1 MHSLESLLRERISGG
16 IQRRTLSKCSTWAT
30 RYRRMG
36 KPFPGP
42 FSFKDHPW
50 LEAMHDDESE
60 MIVGQKAAQMGYS
73 EFAINKTFFWMD
85 VLAESV
91 LYLLPNSKPDA
102 SDFSVGRF
110 EPALAISDHL
120 EQMFS
125 DTKNVGMKKA
135 GSAILYIRGSRSDS
149 QLKSIPTGRII
160 FDEFD
165 EMPEQT
171 LALAK
176 ERASGQVNKQFILI
190 STPTIPDA
198 KINKHYLDSDQKH
211 FMFKCPRCGQWEELT
226 YPESLVIT
234 AERYNDIN
242 IRKSHLICKKT
253 KLELPHDLKRE
264 WLAENQW
271 VRQYED
277 SFISG
282 YHINQM
288 YSPGT
293 TPAEFATAALR
304 ADVNPYDA
312 QEFYKSKLGKP
323 YVEKGA
329 RITDGELKSATGEYG
344 MRFKASN
351 RLTTLGVDVGTKLH
365 FEVTDYE
372 FDVNNPSM
380 DVNLMAKGRVLR
392 AGSVA
397 NFEELDQL
405 MVLYNVSQ
413 CVIDANPE
421 RRKALEFAQRFPGRV
436 HLCFYITGLNNAN
449 PITLQPQFYAV
460 KVDRTSWLDMSLSRF
475 RNGTLTLPADI
486 DAEYWP
492 HLKALVRRYERSH
505 DDNIVARYVNASTAD
520 HLAHA
525 RNYNEIALRIAAS
538 VGGMQDIPEDI
549 T

>member
-1 MHSLESLLRERISGG
+1 MHDLEQLLRERISGG
-16 IQRRTLSKCSTWAT
+16 IMRRTLSKCSVWAP
-30 RYRRMG
+30 RYRVMS

-42 FSFKDHPW
+42 FSFEHHPW
-50 LEAMHDDESE
+50 LKDMHDDDSE

-73 EFAINKTFFWMD
+73 EFAINKVFFWMD
-85 VLAESV
+85 VLNEDV

-102 SDFSVGRF
+102 ADFSVGRF
-110 EPALAISDHL
+110 EPALDMSEHIAN
-120 EQMFS
+120 MFS

-160 FDEFD
+160 FDEYD
-165 EMPEQT
+165 EMPDQT

-198 KINKHYLDSDQKH
+198 RINKHFLDSDQKH
-211 FMFKCPRCGQWEELT
+211 FFFKCPRCGQWEELT
-226 YPESLVIT
+226 FPESLVIT
-234 AERYNDIN
+234 AERYNDPGVQN
-242 IRKSHLICKKT
+242 SHLICKNTKKT
-253 KLELPHDLKRE
+253 LPHELKTE
-264 WLAENQW
+264 WLKENEW
-271 VRQYED
+271 VKKFHE

-282 YHINQM
+282 YHVNQM

-293 TPAEFATAALR
+293 KPHEFAIAALR
-304 ADVNPYDA
+304 AEVNPYDA
-312 QEFYKSKLGKP
+312 QEFHKSKLGLP

-329 RITDGELKSATGEYG
+329 RVTDEELEKATGEYG
-344 MRFKASN
+344 SIMTRTG
-351 RLTTLGVDVGTKLH
+351 RLTVMGVDVGTRLH
-365 FEVTDYE
+365 YEITDYT
-372 FDVNNPSM
+372 FGNMAVN

-405 MVLYNVSQ
+405 MIQYGVIQ

-421 RRKALEFAQRFPGRV
+421 RRKATEFAMRFPGRV
-436 HLCFYITGLNNAN
+436 NLCLYVVGLNNSN
-449 PITLQPQFYAV
+449 PIVHQPDLHMV

-475 RNGTLTLPADI
+475 RNQTISIPADI
-486 DAEYWP
+486 DAEYKP
-492 HLKALVRRYERSH
+492 HMKALVRRLEYTA
-505 DDNIVARYVNASTAD
+505 DGNIVGRYVNASTQD

-525 RNYNEIALRIAAS
+525 RNYNEIALRLAAAM
-538 VGGMQDIPEDI
+538 GGAQDITDEVL
-549 T
+549 

>member
-1 MHSLESLLRERISGG
+1 MNDLELLLRERISGG

-42 FSFKDHPW
+42 FSFDHHPW
-50 LEAMHDDESE
+50 LKAMHDDDSE

-110 EPALAISDHL
+110 EPALDISEHL
-120 EQMFS
+120 QQMFS

-160 FDEFD
+160 FDEYD

-198 KINKHYLDSDQKH
+198 KINQHFLDSDQKH

-226 YPESLVIT
+226 YPESIVIT
-234 AERYNDIN
+234 AERYNDEN

-253 KLELPHDLKRE
+253 KLELPHELKTE
-264 WLAENQW
+264 WMKENQW
-271 VRQYED
+271 VRQFED

-293 TPAEFATAALR
+293 KPYEFAIAALR
-304 ADVNPYDA
+304 ADINPYDA

-329 RITDGELKSATGEYG
+329 RVTDKELSDATREYG

-351 RLTTLGVDVGTKLH
+351 RLTVMGVDVGTKLH
-365 FEVTDYE
+365 FEITDYE
-372 FDVNNPSM
+372 FDVNQPSL

-392 AGSVA
+392 AGSVD

-405 MVLYNVSQ
+405 MMLYNVAQ

-421 RRKALEFAQRFPGRV
+421 RRKALEFAMRFPGRV
-436 HLCFYITGLNNAN
+436 HICFYITGLNNAN
-449 PITLQPQFYAV
+449 PIALQSDLYAV

-475 RNGTLTLPADI
+475 RNGTLIIPGDI
-486 DAEYWP
+486 DHEYKP
-492 HLKALVRRYERSH
+492 HMKALVRRYEKTNSEE
-505 DDNIVARYVNASTAD
+505 IVARYVNASSAD

-525 RNYNEIALRIAAS
+525 RNYNEIALRIAAA
-538 VGGMQDIPEDI
+538 VGGMQDIPEDV
-549 T
+549 